1 MSMRLG
7 GKTKSGPLP
16 YKSLADISCPTART
30 TRNSA
35 TLANTLP
42 RVVMMN
48 AAGTDQL
55 SPTAAMTIA
64 TSIPW
69 EGKAGMKR
77 SAIPAANKPSTP

>member
-1 MSMRLG
+1 
-7 GKTKSGPLP
+7 
-16 YKSLADISCPTART
+16 
-30 TRNSA
+30 
-35 TLANTLP
+35 
-42 RVVMMN
+42 MMN